1 MEPTT
6 IKCPNCGS
14 PINVSDVLFHQV
26 QDQLKQDFEA
36 RIATKDQEYQAKELK
51 LQEAQNSLIKAQE
64 AMQEQVDTTVNAR
77 LSEQKS
83 KLEASLRAQIDMD
96 KNEQVKA
103 LENELNQKSE
113 QVKEF
118 NKTKAMVSQLQREKD
133 ELKEFIEAESE
144 LKFNAMLVQEKEKIR
159 ATESEKNKLD
169 VQKRDKLIDDL
180 TKRLE
185 DAQKRLEQ
193 GSNKL
198 QGEVKEIE
206 LRDYL
211 KQAFPIDAIDDVK
224 NGVRGADV
232 IQVVKNNIGLPIGTI
247 LYERKQTLNFSEGWI
262 SKLNDDGR
270 TSKVDVCVL
279 VTRAMPKDNNET
291 HLRDGVWVCTFDD
304 LPLLTILLRDGLIK
318 QSAALVV
325 QENKGDKM
333 TMLYDYLLSNDFKNH
348 ILGILDAFKKMDK
361 AVRKEKEDMVKRL
374 AEREAHIWQAKN
386 SILSFW
392 GRVDGIA
399 SDGLTQQMKMLDGS
413 Q

>member
-211 KQAFPIDAIDDVK
+211 KQAFPIDAVDDVK

-304 LPLLTILLRDGLIK
+304 LPLLTILLRDGLTK

-374 AEREAHIWQAKN
+374 AERESHIWQAKN

-413 Q
+413 E

>member
-118 NKTKAMVSQLQREKD
+118 NKTKALVSQLQREKD

>member
-6 IKCPNCGS
+6 IKCPNCGTE
-14 PINVSDVLFHQV
+14 INVSDVLFHQV
-26 QDQLKQDFEA
+26 QEQLKKEYDA
-36 RIATKDQEYQAKELK
+36 KAAAKDQEYQAKEMK
-51 LQEAQNSLIKAQE
+51 LQQAQNSLIKAQE

-118 NKTKAMVSQLQREKD
+118 NKTKALVSQLQREKD

-304 LPLLTILLRDGLIK
+304 LPLLTILLRDGLTK

-374 AEREAHIWQAKN
+374 AERESHIWQAKN

-413 Q
+413 E

>member
-6 IKCPNCGS
+6 IKCPNCGTE
-14 PINVSDVLFHQV
+14 INVSDVLFHQV
-26 QDQLKQDFEA
+26 QEQLKKEYDA
-36 RIATKDQEYQAKELK
+36 KAAAKDQEYQAKEMK
-51 LQEAQNSLIKAQE
+51 LQQAQNSLIKAQE

-304 LPLLTILLRDGLIK
+304 LPLLTILLRDGLTK

>member
-6 IKCPNCGS
+6 IKCPNCGTE
-14 PINVSDVLFHQV
+14 INVSDVLFHQV
-26 QDQLKQDFEA
+26 QEQLKKEYDA
-36 RIATKDQEYQAKELK
+36 KAAAKDQEYQAKEMK
-51 LQEAQNSLIKAQE
+51 LQQAQNSLIKAQE

-304 LPLLTILLRDGLIK
+304 LPLLTILLRDGLTK

-413 Q
+413 E

>member
-6 IKCPNCGS
+6 IKCPNCGTE
-14 PINVSDVLFHQV
+14 INVSDVLFHQV
-26 QDQLKQDFEA
+26 QEQLKKEYDA
-36 RIATKDQEYQAKELK
+36 KAAAKDQEYQAKEMK
-51 LQEAQNSLIKAQE
+51 LQQAQNSLIKAQE

-118 NKTKAMVSQLQREKD
+118 NKTKALVSQLQREKD

-211 KQAFPIDAIDDVK
+211 KQAFPIDAVDDVK

-374 AEREAHIWQAKN
+374 AERESHIWQAKN

-413 Q
+413 E

>member
-6 IKCPNCGS
+6 IKCPNCGTE
-14 PINVSDVLFHQV
+14 INVSDVLFHQV
-26 QDQLKQDFEA
+26 QEQLKKEYDA
-36 RIATKDQEYQAKELK
+36 KAAAKDQEYQAKEMK
-51 LQEAQNSLIKAQE
+51 LQQAQNSLIKAQE

-304 LPLLTILLRDGLIK
+304 LPLLTILLRDGLTK

-374 AEREAHIWQAKN
+374 AERESHIWQAKN

-413 Q
+413 E

>member
-6 IKCPNCGS
+6 IKCPNCGTE
-14 PINVSDVLFHQV
+14 INVSDVLFHQV
-26 QDQLKQDFEA
+26 QEQLKKEYDA
-36 RIATKDQEYQAKELK
+36 KAAAKDQEYQAKEMK
-51 LQEAQNSLIKAQE
+51 LQQAQNSLIKAQE

-118 NKTKAMVSQLQREKD
+118 NKTKALVSQLQREKD

-211 KQAFPIDAIDDVK
+211 KQAFPIDAVDDVK

-304 LPLLTILLRDGLIK
+304 LPLLTILLRDGLTK

-413 Q
+413 E

>member
-374 AEREAHIWQAKN
+374 AERESHIWQAKN

-413 Q
+413 E

>member
-118 NKTKAMVSQLQREKD
+118 NKTKALVSQLQREKD

-374 AEREAHIWQAKN
+374 AERESHIWQAKN

-413 Q
+413 E

>member
-118 NKTKAMVSQLQREKD
+118 NKTKALVSQLQREKD

-211 KQAFPIDAIDDVK
+211 KQAFPIDAVDDVK

-304 LPLLTILLRDGLIK
+304 LPLLTILLRDGLTK

-374 AEREAHIWQAKN
+374 AERESHIWQAKN

-413 Q
+413 E

>member
-6 IKCPNCGS
+6 IKCPNCGTE
-14 PINVSDVLFHQV
+14 INVSDVLFHQV
-26 QDQLKQDFEA
+26 QEQLKKEYDA
-36 RIATKDQEYQAKELK
+36 KAAAKDQEYQAKEMK
-51 LQEAQNSLIKAQE
+51 LQQAQNSLIKAQE

-118 NKTKAMVSQLQREKD
+118 NKTKALVSQLQREKD

-374 AEREAHIWQAKN
+374 AERESHIWQAKN

-413 Q
+413 E

>member
-118 NKTKAMVSQLQREKD
+118 NKTKALVSQLQREKD

-211 KQAFPIDAIDDVK
+211 KQAFPIDAVDDVK

-304 LPLLTILLRDGLIK
+304 LPLLTILLRDGLTK

-413 Q
+413 E

>member
-6 IKCPNCGS
+6 IKCPNCGTE
-14 PINVSDVLFHQV
+14 INVSDVLFHQV
-26 QDQLKQDFEA
+26 QEQLKKEYDA
-36 RIATKDQEYQAKELK
+36 KAAAKDQEYQAKEMK
-51 LQEAQNSLIKAQE
+51 LQQAQNSLIKAQE

-118 NKTKAMVSQLQREKD
+118 NKTKALVSQLQREKD

>member
-6 IKCPNCGS
+6 IKCPNCGTE
-14 PINVSDVLFHQV
+14 INVSDVLFHQV
-26 QDQLKQDFEA
+26 QEQLKKEYDA
-36 RIATKDQEYQAKELK
+36 KAAAKDQEYQAKEMK
-51 LQEAQNSLIKAQE
+51 LQQAQNSLIKAQE

-118 NKTKAMVSQLQREKD
+118 NKTKALVSQLQREKD

-211 KQAFPIDAIDDVK
+211 KQAFPIDAVDDVK

-304 LPLLTILLRDGLIK
+304 LPLLTILLRDGLTK

>member
-211 KQAFPIDAIDDVK
+211 KQAFPIDAVDDVK

-304 LPLLTILLRDGLIK
+304 LPLLTILLRDGLTK

>member
-6 IKCPNCGS
+6 IKCPNCGTE
-14 PINVSDVLFHQV
+14 INVSDVLFHQV
-26 QDQLKQDFEA
+26 QEQLKKEYDA
-36 RIATKDQEYQAKELK
+36 KAAAKDQEYQAKEMK
-51 LQEAQNSLIKAQE
+51 LQQAQNSLIKAQE

-118 NKTKAMVSQLQREKD
+118 NKTKALVSQLQREKD

-304 LPLLTILLRDGLIK
+304 LPLLTILLRDGLTK

>member
-6 IKCPNCGS
+6 IKCPNCGTE
-14 PINVSDVLFHQV
+14 INVSDVLFHQV
-26 QDQLKQDFEA
+26 QEQLKKEYDA
-36 RIATKDQEYQAKELK
+36 KAAAKDQEYQAKEMK
-51 LQEAQNSLIKAQE
+51 LQQAQNSLIKAQE

-118 NKTKAMVSQLQREKD
+118 NKTKALVSQLQREKD

-211 KQAFPIDAIDDVK
+211 KQAFPIDAVDDVK

-304 LPLLTILLRDGLIK
+304 LPLLTILLRDGLTK

-374 AEREAHIWQAKN
+374 AERESHIWQAKN

-413 Q
+413 E

>member
-6 IKCPNCGS
+6 IKCPNCGTE
-14 PINVSDVLFHQV
+14 INVSDVLFHQV
-26 QDQLKQDFEA
+26 QEQLKKEYDA
-36 RIATKDQEYQAKELK
+36 KAAAKDQEYQAKEMK
-51 LQEAQNSLIKAQE
+51 LQQAQNSLIKAQE

-118 NKTKAMVSQLQREKD
+118 NKTKALVSQLQREKD

-211 KQAFPIDAIDDVK
+211 KQAFPIDAVDDVK